1 MVPIFSKLCH
11 FLKIRFFGSIHSAGK
26 LAMGGLGDHY
36 ITIQLNYFVKNII
49 IYKMAYR
56 KSELYWMKLVFLQKN
71 YIFLFLIEYF
81 DIFRGKTRDWVGR
94 EQNIYI
100 FRINSM
106 RSTKW
111 YLYLVYY
118 VIF

>member
-1 MVPIFSKLCH
+1 MSFFKNSIF
-11 FLKIRFFGSIHSAGK
+11 FWSIHSADK
-26 LAMGGLGDHY
+26 LAMGGLGDHN

-56 KSELYWMKLVFLQKN
+56 KSELYLMKLVFLQKN

-94 EQNIYI
+94 ERNIYI
-100 FRINSM
+100 YSESAR
-106 RSTKW
+106 
-111 YLYLVYY
+111 
-118 VIF
+118 